1 MSETKLIGGSESDRK
16 SVLEQQQAYLDAN
29 SKFDWEA
36 LRDKIWSDA
45 PEATFFNLNGHTY
58 NGRDHWIELWQYYKQ
73 HMATGEWVPYDIG
86 GAIGSDVA
94 VLWCHRKTKL
104 RWIGSDPRPGDKRHE
119 DKDFVSRSTMVFRKQ
134 NGGWRVVHVHFS
146 EASSEQRPGGI

>member
-1 MSETKLIGGSESDRK
+1 M
-16 SVLEQQQAYLDAN
+16 LEQQRAYLDAN

-36 LRDKIWSDA
+36 LRDRIWSDA

-86 GAIGSDVA
+86 GVIGSDVA

-104 RWIGSDPRPGDKRHE
+104 RWTGSDPRPGDKRHE

-146 EASSEQRPGGI
+146 EASSEPRPGGI

>member
-1 MSETKLIGGSESDRK
+1 M
-16 SVLEQQQAYLDAN
+16 LEQQRAYLDAN

-36 LRDKIWSDA
+36 LRDRIWSDA

-86 GAIGSDVA
+86 GVIGSDVA

-104 RWIGSDPRPGDKRHE
+104 RWIGI
-119 DKDFVSRSTMVFRKQ
+119 RSAA
-134 NGGWRVVHVHFS
+134 G
-146 EASSEQRPGGI
+146 